1 MQKRRVGRP
10 KNKPNENRVLFR
22 VSMKLGNLKK
32 LGNGSSDRGIDV
44 IKEIVRSKDIELD
57 SE

>member
-10 KNKPNENRVLFR
+10 RNKPNENRVLFR

-32 LGNGSSDRGIDV
+32 LGNGSSDRGIEA